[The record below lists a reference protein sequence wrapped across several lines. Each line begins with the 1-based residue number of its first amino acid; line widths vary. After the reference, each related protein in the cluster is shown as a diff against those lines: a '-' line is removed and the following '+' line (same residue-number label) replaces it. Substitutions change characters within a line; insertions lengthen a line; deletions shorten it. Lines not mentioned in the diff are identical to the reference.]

1 MPAMCIHILSAMK
14 NYERHTNVHPR
25 NNLQLNWKEQANR
38 HEMASECHK
47 GVQPLHVR
55 VLSFIA
61 LHSASLPPALN
72 SLKVQEEQI
81 APQATM
87 LSMLQSLCYL

>member
-1 MPAMCIHILSAMK
+1 
-14 NYERHTNVHPR
+14 
-25 NNLQLNWKEQANR
+25 
-38 HEMASECHK
+38 MASEYHK